1 MGAGQTI
8 MEGEEGQRD
17 REGVLDVA
25 EITKL
30 TGNTVFKCFDFSPSY
45 YKAYSDPDKLQKMR
59 ENYQEYVKR
68 MEPKNI

>member
-25 EITKL
+25 EINKL
-30 TGNTVFKCFDFSPSY
+30 LGNTVFKCFDFSPSY
-45 YKAYSDPDKLQKMR
+45 YKAYSHPDKLQKMR
-59 ENYQEYVKR
+59 EDYQEYIR
-68 MEPKNI
+68 QMEEQNK